1 MTPSYVKRN
10 IQDYFVLSR
19 RSISS
24 K

>member
-1 MTPSYVKRN
+1 MTASSVKRN